1 MLENELGNINQIFM
15 KKYISYFL
23 SALTVIFA
31 ASCNTD
37 DSPDDLQGKA
47 RVNFFL
53 VDAPGDFDEVWVEVL
68 AVRVKMDDN
77 SLDDDDTQGDN
88 DDNYDSWQEVSYEGE
103 TQMVNLLDLT
113 GANSLLLG
121 TEDFDEGEIDQ
132 LRLILGTNNYVV
144 KDGVESDLKT
154 PSAQQSGLKIKID
167 QELEAGQTYDLII
180 DFDVAKSIVVAGNS
194 GNINLKPVLRAYL
207 QEAAGISGQIMPLEA
222 QMIEVT
228 AMDGD
233 DTYTTYVDENGNF
246 KIQGLDAG
254 TYSLVIT
261 PNELYVPVQIDGI
274 MVEDGEMTVVE
285 PITLEL
291 VTE

>member
-1 MLENELGNINQIFM
+1 M

-23 SALTVIFA
+23 TALTVIFA
-31 ASCNTD
+31 ASCTSD
-37 DSPDDLQGKA
+37 DSPGNLDGKA
-47 RVNFFL
+47 RVNFYL
-53 VDAPGDFDEVWVEVL
+53 VDAPGDFDEVWVEVI

-77 SLDDDDTQGDN
+77 SLDDDNSQGNDDDN
-88 DDNYDSWQEVSYEGE
+88 DDSWQEISYEGE
-103 TQMVNLLDLT
+103 SQMVNLLDLT

-121 TEDFDEGEIDQ
+121 TEDFEEGEIDQ

-167 QELEAGQTYDLII
+167 QEIEAGQTYDLII

-207 QEAAGISGQIMPLEA
+207 QEAAGISGQVLPLEA

-228 AMDGD
+228 AVDGD

-246 KIQGLDAG
+246 KIQGLDSG

-261 PNELYVPVQIDGI
+261 PNELYAPVQVDGI
-274 MVEDGEMTVVE
+274 LVEDGEMTVVE
-285 PITLEL
+285 PIILDL
-291 VTE
+291 L

>member
-1 MLENELGNINQIFM
+1 M

-23 SALTVIFA
+23 TALTVIFA
-31 ASCNTD
+31 ASCTSD
-37 DSPDDLQGKA
+37 DSPGNLDGKA
-47 RVNFFL
+47 RVNFYL

-77 SLDDDDTQGDN
+77 SMDDDNSQGDDDDN
-88 DDNYDSWQEVSYEGE
+88 DDSWQEISYEGE
-103 TQMVNLLDLT
+103 SQMINLLDLT

-121 TEDFDEGEIDQ
+121 TEDFEEGEIDQ

-167 QELEAGQTYDLII
+167 QEIEAGQTYDLII

-207 QEAAGISGQIMPLEA
+207 QEAAGISGQVLPVEA

-228 AMDGD
+228 AVDGD

-261 PNELYVPVQIDGI
+261 PNELYAPVQVDGI
-274 MVEDGEMTVVE
+274 LVEDGEMTVVD
-285 PITLEL
+285 PIILDL
-291 VTE
+291 L

>member
-1 MLENELGNINQIFM
+1 M

-23 SALTVIFA
+23 TALTVIFA
-31 ASCNTD
+31 VSCTSD
-37 DSPDDLQGKA
+37 DSPGNLEGKA
-47 RVNFFL
+47 RVNFYL

-77 SLDDDDTQGDN
+77 SMDDDNSQGDDDDN
-88 DDNYDSWQEVSYEGE
+88 DDSWQEISYEGE
-103 TQMVNLLDLT
+103 SQMINLLDLT

-121 TEDFDEGEIDQ
+121 TEDFEEGEIDQ

-167 QELEAGQTYDLII
+167 QEIEAGQTYDLII

-207 QEAAGISGQIMPLEA
+207 QEAAGISGQVLPVEA

-228 AMDGD
+228 AVDGD

-261 PNELYVPVQIDGI
+261 PNELYAPVQVDGI
-274 MVEDGEMTVVE
+274 LVEDGEMTVVE
-285 PITLEL
+285 PIILDL
-291 VTE
+291 L

>member
-1 MLENELGNINQIFM
+1 
-15 KKYISYFL
+15 
-23 SALTVIFA
+23 
-31 ASCNTD
+31 
-37 DSPDDLQGKA
+37 
-47 RVNFFL
+47 

-77 SLDDDDTQGDN
+77 SMDDDDTQGDD

-132 LRLILGTNNYVV
+132 IRLILGTNNYVV

>member
-1 MLENELGNINQIFM
+1 M

-23 SALTVIFA
+23 TALTVIFA
-31 ASCNTD
+31 ASCTSD
-37 DSPDDLQGKA
+37 DSPGNLDGKA
-47 RVNFFL
+47 RVNFYL

-77 SLDDDDTQGDN
+77 SMDDDNSQGDD
-88 DDNYDSWQEVSYEGE
+88 DDNYDSWQEISYEGE
-103 TQMVNLLDLT
+103 SQMVNLLDLT

-121 TEDFDEGEIDQ
+121 TEDFEEGEIDQ
-132 LRLILGTNNYVV
+132 IRLILGTNNYVV

-207 QEAAGISGQIMPLEA
+207 QEAAGISGQILPIEA

-228 AMDGD
+228 AVDGD
-233 DTYTTYVDENGNF
+233 DNYTTYVDENGNF
-246 KIQGLDAG
+246 KIQGLDSG

-261 PNELYVPVQIDGI
+261 PNELYAPVQIDGI
-274 MVEDGEMTVVE
+274 LVVDGEMTVVD
-285 PITLEL
+285 PIILDL
-291 VTE
+291 L

>member
-1 MLENELGNINQIFM
+1 M

-23 SALTVIFA
+23 TALTVIFA
-31 ASCNTD
+31 ASCTSD
-37 DSPDDLQGKA
+37 DSPGNLDGKA
-47 RVNFFL
+47 RVNFYL
-53 VDAPGDFDEVWVEVL
+53 VDAPGDFDEVWVEVI

-77 SLDDDDTQGDN
+77 SLDDDNSQGNDDDN
-88 DDNYDSWQEVSYEGE
+88 DDSWQEISYEGE
-103 TQMVNLLDLT
+103 SQMVNLLDLT

-121 TEDFDEGEIDQ
+121 TEDFEEGEIDQ

-144 KDGVESDLKT
+144 KDGLESDLKT

-167 QELEAGQTYDLII
+167 QEIEAGQTYDLII

-207 QEAAGISGQIMPLEA
+207 QEAAGISGQVLPLEA

-228 AMDGD
+228 AVDGD

-246 KIQGLDAG
+246 KIQGLDSG

-261 PNELYVPVQIDGI
+261 PNELYAPVQVDGI
-274 MVEDGEMTVVE
+274 LVEDGEMTVVE
-285 PITLEL
+285 PIILDL
-291 VTE
+291 L

>member
-1 MLENELGNINQIFM
+1 M

-23 SALTVIFA
+23 TALTVIFA
-31 ASCNTD
+31 ASCTSD
-37 DSPDDLQGKA
+37 DSPGNLDGKA
-47 RVNFFL
+47 RVNFYL
-53 VDAPGDFDEVWVEVL
+53 VDAPGDFDEVWVEVI

-77 SLDDDDTQGDN
+77 SLDDDNSQGNDDDN
-88 DDNYDSWQEVSYEGE
+88 DDSWQEISYEGE
-103 TQMVNLLDLT
+103 SQMVNLLDLT

-121 TEDFDEGEIDQ
+121 TEDFEEGEIDQ

-167 QELEAGQTYDLII
+167 QEIEAGQTYDLII

-207 QEAAGISGQIMPLEA
+207 QEAAGISGQVLPLEA

-228 AMDGD
+228 AVDGD

-246 KIQGLDAG
+246 KIQGLDSG

-261 PNELYVPVQIDGI
+261 PNELYAPVQVDGI
-274 MVEDGEMTVVE
+274 LVVDGEMTVVE
-285 PITLEL
+285 PIILDL
-291 VTE
+291 L

>member
-1 MLENELGNINQIFM
+1 MLENESGNINQIFM

-77 SLDDDDTQGDN
+77 SLDDDDTQGDD

-132 LRLILGTNNYVV
+132 IRLILGTNNYVV

>member
-1 MLENELGNINQIFM
+1 MLENESGNINQIFM

-68 AVRVKMDDN
+68 AVRLKMDDN
-77 SLDDDDTQGDN
+77 SLDDDDTQGDD

-132 LRLILGTNNYVV
+132 IRLILGTNNYVV